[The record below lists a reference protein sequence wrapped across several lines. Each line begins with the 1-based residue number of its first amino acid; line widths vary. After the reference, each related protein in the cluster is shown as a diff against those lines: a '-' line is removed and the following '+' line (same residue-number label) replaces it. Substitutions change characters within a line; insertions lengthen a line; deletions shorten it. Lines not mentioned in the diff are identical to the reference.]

1 MSSFKS
7 NGPVHLRTETNG
19 SAHEWCRRLE
29 HGGFRAR
36 LTTDRHKVTCAMCIK
51 RLAKLDNG
59 DVVPLRVKERET
71 QAARDARKYD
81 KLWRE
86 LNGVGASAS
95 K

>member
-1 MSSFKS
+1 MSSFKA
-7 NGPVHLRTETNG
+7 NGPIHWRTETNG

-36 LTTDRHKVTCAMCIK
+36 LTLERSRVTCRYCLK
-51 RLAKLDNG
+51 RLAQMDAG
-59 DVVPLRVKERET
+59 TVVPMRIKARET
-71 QAARDARKYD
+71 QAARDARKAE

-86 LNGVGASAS
+86 LNGVAAPSS